1 MSKLRIAR
9 AYKQNKIFIA
19 RFERGK
25 KKHRTFINIYKFEHL

>member
-25 KKHRTFINIYKFEHL
+25 KKTQNIYKYL